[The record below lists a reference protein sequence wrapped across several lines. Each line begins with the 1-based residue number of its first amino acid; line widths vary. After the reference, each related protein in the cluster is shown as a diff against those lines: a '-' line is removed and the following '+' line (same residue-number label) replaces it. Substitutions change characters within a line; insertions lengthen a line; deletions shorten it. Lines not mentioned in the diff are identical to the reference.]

1 MHVSKDP
8 LTGVVYTKNTE
19 RLVINTGPEGPIGDV
34 VIAYGKVYKDADP
47 NGRPI
52 GRFDLSAIT
61 TSVEGGTE
69 RREVSIELSFNKGY
83 AQKSWI
89 AKLKPSFKSKGQADE
104 ISITGVETYPVGG
117 GILERPLT
125 LGISTGTGQFIG
137 AIGTSTISYNTSTEL
152 FTYRFELA

>member
-1 MHVSKDP
+1 MHQTKDR

-19 RLVINTGPEGPIGDV
+19 RIVINAGPEGPLGDI
-34 VIAYGKVYKDADP
+34 VIAYGMVYKNPDL

-52 GRFDLSAIT
+52 GQFDLSAIT
-61 TSVEGGTE
+61 TSVERATE

-83 AQKSWI
+83 ARKSWI
-89 AKLKPSFKSKGQADE
+89 AKLEPSFRAKGQADE
-104 ISITGVETYPVGG
+104 VNITGVETYPVGG

-137 AIGTSTISYNTSTEL
+137 AVGTSTISYNTSTEF
-152 FTYRFELA
+152 FTYRFDLA